1 MNIERYLR
9 LIAGFFV
16 MASVALGYWVHPDWF
31 LFTAFV
37 GLNLFQSAFTNWCPM
52 ITISAQA
59 WGSVLRGPDEGSR
72 LRNPAILVVATLA
85 VGLAAEFALRLDR

>member
-9 LIAGFFV
+9 MIAGFFV
-16 MASVALGYWVHPDWF
+16 MVSLALGYWVSPYWF

-52 ITISAQA
+52 MTILGKA
-59 WGSVLRGPDEGSR
+59 
-72 LRNPAILVVATLA
+72 
-85 VGLAAEFALRLDR
+85 GLAK